1 MMLRNMARVALM
13 ASVTAVL
20 SWIAVDLPWSPVPVT
35 AQTLGVML
43 SGLLLE
49 PREAALSQVVYLLAG
64 ALGMPVFSGGRSGAG
79 MILGPTGGYLVGF
92 VPGAAVCSLVARL
105 ALRMGPGGKLGRA
118 AAGALGAAVGGIVV
132 VDMLGVARLAQVARI
147 GLAQAVS
154 VGVIP
159 YLPGDVLKCIAAAGV
174 WMRLGA
180 EGWPVKPGGPGGAGN
195 EPGRRER
202 MSP

>member
-79 MILGPTGGYLVGF
+79 
-92 VPGAAVCSLVARL
+92 
-105 ALRMGPGGKLGRA
+105 
-118 AAGALGAAVGGIVV
+118 
-132 VDMLGVARLAQVARI
+132 
-147 GLAQAVS
+147 
-154 VGVIP
+154 
-159 YLPGDVLKCIAAAGV
+159 
-174 WMRLGA
+174 
-180 EGWPVKPGGPGGAGN
+180 
-195 EPGRRER
+195 
-202 MSP
+202 